1 MEELQVVAYKLSGV
15 CALCVENGDLDSP
28 VLMFVSCFDGVQ
40 RLIDNRDTNK
50 DNYFKILKEEL
61 VNYAA

>member
-15 CALCVENGDLDSP
+15 CARYVEAGELNNP
-28 VLMFVSCFDGVQ
+28 VLMFASCFEGVQ

-50 DNYFKILKEEL
+50 DNYFKVLEEEL
-61 VNYAA
+61 VNYAY